1 MSNSVDEKVVSLKFD
16 NSDFEQKADKSISSL
31 EKLNKS
37 IDFSNH
43 QKGGK
48 GLEALSQTI
57 KASDLSGMEKSVST
71 ISERFTNLGIVGVTA
86 LQNITNKAVD
96 AGEKLI
102 KSLTI
107 DPIMS
112 GMDEYELKMGSM
124 RTILASTRDQ
134 FKNEAE
140 AIDVINNKLNELNK
154 YSDET
159 IYSFSD
165 MTNNIG
171 KFTNAGVDLDTAV
184 QAIKGISNEAAISGA
199 NANEASRAMYN
210 FSQALSAGYV
220 KLIDWK
226 SIENANMATKE
237 FKEQLIQT
245 AVATGELTK
254 KGNVYL
260 TSKGQEITATKNF
273 NDSLKDGW
281 MTTEVLTTTLNNY
294 ATDVTRM
301 SKAERDAY
309 EEKLRSIGYT
319 EQQIKKIE
327 ETGTKA
333 YQAASE
339 ITTWS
344 KLVDTLQES
353 VQSGWAQTFEIL
365 FGNIKEA
372 TKLWTSVGL
381 AISGVIDRMS
391 SARNFM
397 LQEWKDAGG
406 RTALLNALANI
417 LKYIGS
423 LLKPIGKAFR
433 EVFPP
438 ASGKA
443 LAALTLRFEAFT
455 KKLKASKDTINN
467 IKDTFKGLFSI
478 IGLAKDIVFGLIKAI
493 LPATGAAGS
502 LGSSIFAITGAI
514 GRFISSGV
522 KFVRNSKIIQKAF
535 GAIAAV
541 VRIIVGAFNKAA
553 KTFVHFVTTITQA
566 GDGRF
571 KKIISH
577 ISDFANALGGRLAK
591 AAKTARDL
599 FSKYVTPV
607 FHKFGEKVNSV
618 RKSII
623 NYITDTGSPL
633 EKVAKKT
640 KSGFEAAK
648 DSITKFGKEAKDKI
662 GGKTNGVS
670 SKALSVLGDSFK
682 KFGGALK
689 SLGHE
694 VGGFIGLQF
703 NKLKELASGL
713 HIVDKL
719 SAGISYLADKIT
731 TLAGKLSMTVHPI
744 ESFKKAL
751 DPKQFTAYA
760 KAAGETT
767 KQVEKLGKT
776 GEKSSTSKSTGIG
789 GYAET
794 VKSQLTDLYK
804 WVKATPVAETL
815 ADVFDRIKTAVK
827 GLTDFSDI
835 DRSIDRG
842 LGLTK
847 IIGGMKMMSSSAK
860 MMKSAAG
867 VFNQFGGLLSS
878 VTGTITS
885 FGNLATQAKKSLK
898 IQAFKTIAISI
909 SLIAGSLFVIS
920 KIPMK
925 RLKTSIAIMAGIFAA
940 LIATLKILTSESV
953 DEKKLTSLGIAF
965 GAMGGSLLLISISA
979 KILAGIP
986 WKNLLKSAASLMAFI
1001 GMMVA
1006 AGALANRSIKD
1017 LGGLIAISVAI
1028 GLLIPSILIMSKM
1041 SFDTLV
1047 EGGTAIF
1054 SFIVMMGLAGRI
1066 AGKNK
1071 AGLAGFLGMSAA
1083 VVAMVPAIIMLAM
1096 LPIEKS
1102 LKAALALSAIMFA
1115 LAGAVRLASTDQKGG
1130 ALMAA
1135 AMAAMITGLTAA
1147 LIALA
1152 LVPFGKLLK
1161 SVLALSAVMVA
1172 FGYVMDQVSGIKAT
1186 DAVAMAGLMSMIA
1199 GIVYMVA
1206 SMDAASAMR
1215 SLGPLGVFIAS
1226 LAVTVK
1232 LLGTLDGET
1241 FDAKAALKGVAIIGA
1256 VMIAIEG
1263 VLVAVAALDSYIG
1276 DGKVMNVLKKATKIG
1291 PLIGEAIGGF
1301 FGGLVG
1307 GFVSAGLVSIAR
1319 NLTTFMTELQPF
1331 LSMASDVK
1339 PTVATGIKNLAAAV
1353 AYLTAANLLNNINNL
1368 FSSGDGDSLAGMV
1381 KSFAKGLGTF
1391 IEVYVNIAEKAGAL
1405 KDDQL
1410 NAVSKVATAL
1420 KDFAAAAEKMPAK
1433 GGLRG
1438 LIMGNKDVDSFSEGV
1453 KSFGK
1458 IAVAIA
1464 ETEFPKGWKSKLQDL
1479 SEVLGDLGD
1488 AAQKMPVTEKGWKQK
1503 LLGMQ
1508 DLGDFADQLKD
1519 FAPKFSKFNQSIS
1532 SDKSIDAGSLKKIS
1546 ALADVVKDLGIAA
1559 DKIPT
1564 GLDPNSFKAKLTGV
1578 KNLPQFADQMKA
1590 MADKIPGLI
1599 AASKGLDEGSTKRIT
1614 MMANI
1619 IKTMANAAD
1628 AIHAIS
1634 NDKKGGA
1641 GADTQAMINNL
1652 SSFTGNMKGYVKAF
1666 KGFAK
1671 SAAGIDEGQLS
1682 AASSVAK
1689 SIKKMSEA
1697 AAIVSGIKG
1706 GGSDIEEKLKG
1717 LAKGLSS
1724 YAKKVNGLD
1733 TENLE
1738 ANTEALKS
1746 SIKATSKALSG
1757 ASKSAKKSGA
1767 SAISAYV
1774 KGLKSSEN
1782 KTGASDAAASVRKA
1796 AVKALEKT
1804 SAFSNAGKNAGSKY
1818 VEGLS
1823 KAKGASG
1830 AGKDLANKA
1839 KDGAK
1844 GVSFYG
1850 AGKDGATGFA
1860 NGLRD
1865 SSAVQEVAS
1874 AGTALGKAA
1883 LKAAKDAIKSKS
1895 PSKKFMELGR
1905 YSDEGFAI
1913 GLNKYSDLVYNAG
1926 KKIGI
1931 AGLEGTRNSISD
1943 LDLMLTDPH
1952 ITPVLDLSNV
1962 QKGADQINSM
1972 LGNSANIDANLM
1984 NVTAKRQNG
1993 GKLEETIDKLG
2004 NMLKSTVEQTSSG
2017 ESVNIG
2023 DVTLDVSKLEDVTTL
2038 NDFVGILK
2046 MAKTIA

>member
-112 GMDEYELKMGSM
+112 GMNEYELKMGSM

-140 AIDVINNKLNELNK
+140 AIDVINEKLNELNK

-245 AVATGELTK
+245 AVATHNLTK
-254 KGNVYL
+254 KGKVYL
-260 TSKGQEITATKNF
+260 TSKGQELTATKNF

-281 MTTEVLTTTLNNY
+281 MTTEVLTQTLNQY
-294 ATDVTRM
+294 ATSYKDL
-301 SKAERDAY
+301 SKDQKDAY
-309 EEKLRSIGYT
+309 MQQLIGMGYT
-319 EQQIKKIE
+319 DKQIKKIIE
-327 ETGTKA
+327 LGEKA
-333 YQAASE
+333 QGAASE

-344 KLVDTLQES
+344 KLVDTLQEA

-372 TKLWTSVGL
+372 TDLWTGL
-381 AISGVIDRMS
+381 GNALSNIISKTSD
-391 SARNFM
+391 ARNNM

-406 RTALLNALANI
+406 RAALLKGIANI

-423 LLKPIGKAFR
+423 LLKPIGTAFR
-433 EVFPP
+433 EVFNP

-443 LAALTLRFEAFT
+443 LAALSLRFEAFT

-478 IGLAKDIVFGLIKAI
+478 IGLAKDIAFGLVKAI

-541 VRIIVGAFNKAA
+541 VRIIVGAINKAA

-566 GDGRF
+566 GNGRF

-577 ISDFANALGGRLAK
+577 ISDLARALGGGLAK
-591 AAKTARDL
+591 SAKTARDL

-640 KSGFEAAK
+640 KSGFELAK

-662 GGKTNGVS
+662 GGKTNGAS

-694 VGGFIGLQF
+694 VGGFIGQQF
-703 NKLKELASGL
+703 DKLKELASGL

-794 VKSQLTDLYK
+794 VKSQLMDLYK

-815 ADVFDRIKTAVK
+815 TDVFDRIKTAVK

-847 IIGGMKMMSSSAK
+847 IIGGMKMMSSAAK

-867 VFNQFGGLLSS
+867 VFNQFGGLLSGL
-878 VTGTITS
+878 TGTITS
-885 FGNLATQAKKSLK
+885 FGNLATQAQKSLK

-925 RLKTSIAIMAGIFAA
+925 RLKTSIAIMGGIFVA

-986 WKNLLKSAASLMAFI
+986 WKNLLKSAVSLMAFI

-1028 GLLIPSILIMSKM
+1028 GLLIPSILIMSRM

-1047 EGGTAIF
+1047 TGGTAIF

-1102 LKAALALSAIMFA
+1102 LKAALALSAIMYA
-1115 LAGAVRLASTDQKGG
+1115 LAGAVRLASTDKKGG

-1135 AMAAMITGLTAA
+1135 ALAAMITGLTGA

-1172 FGYVMDQVSGIKAT
+1172 FGYVMKEVSGIKAT

-1232 LLGTLDGET
+1232 LMGTASIN
-1241 FDAKAALKGVAIIGA
+1241 AKAALKGFAVIGI
-1256 VMIAIEG
+1256 VMVAIEG

-1353 AYLTAANLLNNINNL
+1353 AYLTAANILNNINNL

-1464 ETEFPKGWKSKLQDL
+1464 ATEFPKGWKSKLQDL
-1479 SEVLGDLGD
+1479 SDVLGDLGD
-1488 AAQKMPVTEKGWKQK
+1488 AAQKIPETKKGWKQK
-1503 LLGMQ
+1503 LLGMK
-1508 DLGDFADQLKD
+1508 DIGKFAEQLKD
-1519 FAPKFSKFNQSIS
+1519 FAPKFSEFSQSIS
-1532 SDKSIDAGSLKKIS
+1532 SDKSINADSMKKIS

-1559 DKIPT
+1559 DKIPSDMDE
-1564 GLDPNSFKAKLTGV
+1564 GSIKAKLVGV

-1634 NDKKGGA
+1634 NDKKGGD

-1652 SSFTGNMKGYVKAF
+1652 SSFTSNMKGYVKAF

-1671 SAAGIDEGQLS
+1671 SAAGIDEGQLK

-1733 TENLE
+1733 VGNLE

-1746 SIKATSKALSG
+1746 SIKATTKALSG
-1757 ASKSAKKSGA
+1757 GNKSAKSSA
-1767 SAISAYV
+1767 SSAISSYV
-1774 KGLKSSEN
+1774 KGLKSGAN
-1782 KTGASDAAASVRKA
+1782 TKGASAAAASVRKA
-1796 AVKALEKT
+1796 ALDALNKT
-1804 SAFSNAGKNAGSKY
+1804 SGFTKAGNAAVSKY
-1818 VEGLS
+1818 VAAVG
-1823 KAKGASG
+1823 KAKGAKG
-1830 AGKDLANKA
+1830 AGKDLAGKA
-1839 KDGAK
+1839 KDAAK
-1844 GVSFYG
+1844 DVNFNSAGVS
-1850 AGKDGATGFA
+1850 AAEGFA
-1860 NGLRD
+1860 AGLRD
-1865 SSAVQEVAS
+1865 SGAVEEVAS

-1883 LKAAKDAIKSKS
+1883 YDAAKKAIKSSS

-1905 YSDEGFAI
+1905 YSDEGMAI
-1913 GLNKYSDLVYNAG
+1913 GLNKYSDLVYKAG
-1926 KKIGI
+1926 KKVGI

-1984 NVTAKRQNG
+1984 NVTASRQNG

-2004 NMLKSTVEQTSSG
+2004 KVLNDNIPSDNSPKEMYS
-2017 ESVNIG
+2017 IG
-2023 DVTLDVSKLEDVTTL
+2023 DVTVDVSKLEDVTTL
-2038 NDFVGILK
+2038 NQFVDILK
-2046 MAKTIA
+2046 MAKSIA